1 MDFLSRM
8 IPKDKD
14 VLRSY
19 SVAIF
24 IPSETENL
32 KQNPYRVLTNL
43 QLTVRGFLC
52 KLELPTTLYRQMIE
66 IALSKILSQNPDFAI
81 NFLISTCIK

>member
-1 MDFLSRM
+1 M

-14 VLRSY
+14 VLLSY

-43 QLTVRGFLC
+43 QLTFRGFLM
-52 KLELPTTLYRQMIE
+52 KVGTSNDRHMIE
-66 IALSKILSQNPDFAI
+66 IALSKILFQNPDFAI

>member
-52 KLELPTTLYRQMIE
+52 KLELPVRSDE
-66 IALSKILSQNPDFAI
+66 IALSKILFQNPDFAI